1 MSRPLRSVVEDVHI
15 HATFLDV
22 CDLIASP
29 LRWAP
34 PAITEAEG
42 DLDALAF
49 RLLLPLRSEHA
60 RLARAADE
68 AAHVLAFA
76 ANGDGGAVRGL
87 TWVVNVEA
95 PREVHLVAEL
105 LYEPA
110 GGPIGWALEEVM
122 HRPSRRQALRDALWR
137 LKLLAEGRD

>member
-1 MSRPLRSVVEDVHI
+1 MSRPLRSVREDVHI
-15 HATFLDV
+15 HATFADV
-22 CDLIASP
+22 RDLIASP
-29 LRWAP
+29 VRWAP
-34 PAITEAEG
+34 PAIAEAEG
-42 DLDALAF
+42 DVDAIAF
-49 RLLLPLRSEHA
+49 RLLLPLRSERA
-60 RLARAADE
+60 RLARAAEE
-68 AAHVLAFA
+68 AAHVLAYS

-105 LYEPA
+105 VYEPA
-110 GGPIGWALEEVM
+110 GGPLGWALEEVV

>member
-1 MSRPLRSVVEDVHI
+1 MSRPPRSVREDVHI
-15 HATFLDV
+15 HAPFAV
-22 CDLIASP
+22 VRDLIGSP
-29 LRWAP
+29 VRWSP
-34 PAITEAEG
+34 PVLAEVDG

-49 RLLLPLRSEHA
+49 RLALPLRSERA
-60 RLARAADE
+60 RLQRAAQE
-68 AAHVLAFA
+68 GEHVLEFA
-76 ANGDGGAVRGL
+76 ANGDGSHVRGL
-87 TWVVNVEA
+87 TWVINVEA

-110 GGPIGWALEEVM
+110 SGPLGWAFEEIV

>member
-1 MSRPLRSVVEDVHI
+1 MTRPLRSVVEDVHI
-15 HATFLDV
+15 HATLPDV
-22 CDLIASP
+22 RDLIASP

-34 PAITEAEG
+34 PAIAEAEG
-42 DLDALAF
+42 DLDSLAF
-49 RLLLPLRSEHA
+49 RLLLPLRSERA
-60 RLARAADE
+60 RLARALDE
-68 AAHVLAFA
+68 TAHVIAFS

-95 PREVHLVAEL
+95 PREMHLIAEL

-110 GGPIGWALEEVM
+110 GGPLGWALEEVV